1 LIKKLPAE
9 SLNPASVLPLL
20 AGHGAELGVAAL
32 VLEQLAATPTLLLD
46 ARARIIVA
54 VVGVMQCLP
63 TLIAAG
69 EVAQVFAWWPLA
81 IDEARALIAW
91 LRITPA
97 PIDGIGH
104 ARLAAHQ
111 IPTVEH

>member
-1 LIKKLPAE
+1 LFSPERPFPERGIDKNKLPAE

-69 EVAQVFAWWPLA
+69 EVAQV
-81 IDEARALIAW
+81 
-91 LRITPA
+91 LR
-97 PIDGIGH
+97 GG
-104 ARLAAHQ
+104 RSR
-111 IPTVEH
+111 